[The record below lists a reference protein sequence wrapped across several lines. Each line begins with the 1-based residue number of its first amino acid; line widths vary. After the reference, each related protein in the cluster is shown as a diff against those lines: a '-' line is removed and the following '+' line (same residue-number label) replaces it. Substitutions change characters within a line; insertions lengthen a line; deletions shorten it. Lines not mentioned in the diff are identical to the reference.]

1 MIFNEI
7 LNTVFDSLDLNEKDF
22 SSFDISYTERKVEEM
37 VSEIKAEA
45 YQEGYKD
52 GSEESVD
59 EYNL

>member
-22 SSFDISYTERKVEEM
+22 SSFDISFTERKVEEM